1 MKIYT
6 TSRED
11 YLKAILV
18 LFQKNKEVH
27 SVDVARYLGFSKPSV
42 SRAVAL
48 LTSEG
53 YLYMD
58 DAYTLHLTEEGM
70 KIAARTYERHC
81 FFSEK
86 LIALGVDPVVAQED
100 ACRLE
105 HAISEESFQKLKE
118 RFGAPGSAFCPLAP
132 NHNDTN

>member
-18 LFQKNKEVH
+18 LQRRMGDVH

-42 SRAVAL
+42 CHAVAL
-48 LTSEG
+48 MTEEG
-53 YLYMD
+53 YLMMD
-58 DAYTLHLTEEGM
+58 EDHTLLFTEKGREVAE
-70 KIAARTYERHC
+70 KTYERHC
-81 FFSEK
+81 FFTHH
-86 LIALGVDPVVAQED
+86 LISIGVDPVKAQED

-105 HAISEESFQKLKE
+105 HAISDESFQKLKE
-118 RFGAPGSAFCPLAP
+118 KFGEELARPL
-132 NHNDTN
+132 